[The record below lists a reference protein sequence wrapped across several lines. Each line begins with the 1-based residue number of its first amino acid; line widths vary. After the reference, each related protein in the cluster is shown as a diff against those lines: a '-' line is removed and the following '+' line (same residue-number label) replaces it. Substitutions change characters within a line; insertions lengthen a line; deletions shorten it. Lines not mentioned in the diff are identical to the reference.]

1 MQLRS
6 LRRYVKSSR
15 VDVVPDHSCRRR
27 YQGNGMQEGS
37 TDPAG
42 GVVDYAHVV
51 APIRDAVALQVGGLL
66 WPEIEPPRNR
76 E

>member
-1 MQLRS
+1 
-6 LRRYVKSSR
+6 
-15 VDVVPDHSCRRR
+15 
-27 YQGNGMQEGS
+27 MQEGS